1 MTPGLAIAA
10 LLVAANGFFVAS
22 EFAIARL
29 RHTQVAEY
37 VREQRPG
44 ARSAEHAVK
53 HIDAYLSAC
62 QLGITL
68 CSLGL
73 GAIGEQAFYDLL
85 KPIFGEEARVAG
97 LGLASVGA
105 FLIITVAHVVLGELA
120 PKSAAI
126 ARTGRIALLLAP
138 PMRGFYL
145 ATKPVVD
152 LLNAMGNLVLKPFG
166 IPPVTEVGHT
176 PHSEAELRQLLRESS
191 EGGLIDPEESE
202 LSEAALLFG
211 DIQAREVMEPRAGIE
226 YVTTA
231 DSIENVIQTAVRTG
245 RTRLPL
251 VEHSGDL
258 DSAIGVINAKDLLP
272 VALGHTVDLRTRARP
287 LPRVAEEA
295 RIDAVLRDM
304 RGHQRHLALVLD
316 EDGKVTG
323 LLTLEDIIEE
333 LVGEIEDEF
342 DSGD

>member
-1 MTPGLAIAA
+1 MTPGLVIAV
-10 LLVAANGFFVAS
+10 LLVAANAFFVAA
-22 EFAIARL
+22 EFAVARL

-37 VREQRPG
+37 VRERRPG
-44 ARSAEHAVK
+44 ARSAQHAVD

-73 GAIGEQAFYDLL
+73 GAVGEQAFYDLL

-97 LGLASVGA
+97 LGLASVA
-105 FLIITVAHVVLGELA
+105 SFAIITVAHVVLGELA

-152 LLNAMGNLVLKPFG
+152 LLNTMGNLVLKPFG
-166 IPPVTEVGHT
+166 IPPVAEVGHT

-202 LSEAALLFG
+202 LSATALVFG

-226 YVTTA
+226 YVSTG
-231 DSIENVIQTAVRTG
+231 DSIENVIRTAVRTG

-251 VEHSGDL
+251 VEHDGDL
-258 DSAIGVINAKDLLP
+258 ETAIGVINAKDLLAA
-272 VALGHTVDLRTRARP
+272 ALGHTVDLRARARP
-287 LPRVAEEA
+287 LPRVGEEA
-295 RIDAVLRDM
+295 RIDAVLSDM
-304 RGHQRHLALVLD
+304 RRERRHLALVLNQ
-316 EDGKVTG
+316 DGKVTG
-323 LLTLEDIIEE
+323 LLTLEDIMEE

-342 DSGD
+342 DTDD